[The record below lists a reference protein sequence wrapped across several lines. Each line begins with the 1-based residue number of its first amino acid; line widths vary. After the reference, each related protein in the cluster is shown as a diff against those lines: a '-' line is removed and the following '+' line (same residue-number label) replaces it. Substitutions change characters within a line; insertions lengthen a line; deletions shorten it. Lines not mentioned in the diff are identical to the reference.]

1 MVDILHKDKKIA
13 LFFKDQNEYAINY
26 ESRNIK
32 ESIALSL
39 PNSKKFYTWNHRFP
53 PFLESFLPEG
63 YLYEIFKNIIAK
75 EHGEVND
82 YLIFSLLAS
91 NIENRITFQSKLDDF
106 NFPSVDMDEILLN
119 DSSDTFEYLIK
130 TFLNKNAISGVQPKT
145 LAIVKDKD
153 SLNLKEHIVKTWGEE
168 YPNLAE
174 NEYFCL
180 KAVEKAGVPIPKVQ
194 LSQNKKFLVVEK
206 FTYKEYG
213 ELWGFEEV
221 ISLMDKNREK
231 KYSGSYEQVANV
243 IYSFST
249 NKKESMQN
257 FFKTVVMNYL
267 LKNGDA
273 HLKNFGLLFSD
284 DFSEIKFAPAY
295 DIVNTTVY
303 IFKDKP
309 ALTLAGKK
317 IWWSKVAL
325 LKFAQQNCF
334 LSKNEAL
341 QAYQECFDALK
352 FSIERVKKYIGTN
365 PNFSKIG
372 NKMVDT
378 WNKSLLETDIKEID
392 DELIRSWK
400 ES

>member
-13 LFFKDQNEYAINY
+13 LFFKDHNDYAINY
-26 ESRNIK
+26 ESHDIK
-32 ESIALSL
+32 DSIALSL
-39 PNSKKFYTWNHRFP
+39 PNSKKLYTWNHRFP

-91 NIENRITFQSKLDDF
+91 NIENRVLFKSTASDF
-106 NFPSVDMDEILLN
+106 DFPSVDMDEILLN
-119 DSSDTFEYLIK
+119 DSSDTFEQLIK
-130 TFLNKNAISGVQPKT
+130 IFLNKNAISGVQPKT

-153 SLNLKEHIVKTWGEE
+153 SLNFKEHIVKTWGDE
-168 YPNLAE
+168 YPSLAE

-206 FTYKEYG
+206 FIYRENS
-213 ELWGFEEV
+213 ELWGFEEI

-231 KYSGSYEQVANV
+231 KYSGSYEQVAKV

-249 NKKESMQN
+249 DKKESMKN
-257 FFKTVVMNYL
+257 FFKTVTMNYL

-334 LSKNEAL
+334 LSKKEAL
-341 QAYQECFDALK
+341 QAYKECFDALK
-352 FSIERVKKYIGTN
+352 FSIDGVQKYISSN
-365 PNFSKIG
+365 QDFSIIG
-372 NKMVDT
+372 NRMLDT
-378 WNKSLLETDIKEID
+378 WKTSLQETDIKEID
-392 DELIRSWK
+392 NELVRSWK
-400 ES
+400 KS